1 MAPDLGS
8 QNFSD
13 IRIEKNDNSE
23 GTIVFLSE
31 TPSFVG
37 EHRNSFIDS
46 EVTGLQL
53 DIARL

>member
-53 DIARL
+53 DIAQL